1 MNHTAISPVNAAVGR
16 QKPAPASGTERTS
29 PIRSLRSTLASEWI
43 KLRTLRSTAALLGL
57 TTVVGGL
64 VVAGLTRAAPDLSP
78 TIAEGLAYPVV
89 FSAVFAAVAGI
100 SMFTS
105 DIQHGTLEPTLIAQP
120 SRTTIAAA
128 KVLIAAAFGTAV
140 AGLSQVGGLAGGFIA
155 GTELG
160 DLSTIAQRAL
170 WAMLFVSLASIIGL
184 GVGMLARHSAAAISG
199 LLDLVARRRESHR
212 RPRPGPD
219 RPLPAV
225 RGRQRHGRHR
235 HGLTR
240 HEPRRPHL
248 DASTRCAAARRLR
261 SRHTCRGNLDPAENR
276 SEVTT

>member
-1 MNHTAISPVNAAVGR
+1 MNHTAISPMNAVVGR
-16 QKPAPASGTERTS
+16 QKPAPATGTERTS

-43 KLRTLRSTAALLGL
+43 KLLTLRSTAALLGL

-78 TIAEGLAYPVV
+78 TIAEGLAYPIV

-199 LLDLVARRRESHR
+199 LLVWWLVVENLIVALAPARIARFLPFVAGNAMVGIDMDSPDTNLAALTLTRPQDALLLAAYAAATLVA
-212 RPRPGPD
+212 GT
-219 RPLPAV
+219 LIL
-225 RGRQRHGRHR
+225 QR
-235 HGLTR
+235 T
-240 HEPRRPHL
+240 E
-248 DASTRCAAARRLR
+248 AR
-261 SRHTCRGNLDPAENR
+261 
-276 SEVTT
+276 